1 MVSIRDRHLD
11 AHTRARWTKPGGRE
25 LALVPLDGIAASAP
39 CNYSA
44 LDPKSME
51 ERGIG
56 QSRRKPKFPYV
67 SFHGRT
73 KYAHVNQSYE
83 NPMRLATYQAK
94 I

>member
-1 MVSIRDRHLD
+1 MSNRDRPPRRSYESEVD
-11 AHTRARWTKPGGRE
+11 EARRRG
-25 LALVPLDGIAASAP
+25 VVLDGIATSTP
-39 CNYSA
+39 YDYSA